1 MLSLSFSLFKVGW
14 VGIKTYAP
22 IYVGYGC
29 NIECQMRISLSDSLL
44 SGFKRWSDAQDAK
57 PELTAVRPVVDGA
70 EWRSPTAAAHEECGD
85 DIG

>member
-1 MLSLSFSLFKVGW
+1 V
-14 VGIKTYAP
+14 P

-44 SGFKRWSDAQDAK
+44 SGFKKWSDAQDAK
-57 PELTAVRPVVDGA
+57 PELTAVGPVIDGA
-70 EWRSPTAAAHEECGD
+70 ERRSPTAAAHEECGD